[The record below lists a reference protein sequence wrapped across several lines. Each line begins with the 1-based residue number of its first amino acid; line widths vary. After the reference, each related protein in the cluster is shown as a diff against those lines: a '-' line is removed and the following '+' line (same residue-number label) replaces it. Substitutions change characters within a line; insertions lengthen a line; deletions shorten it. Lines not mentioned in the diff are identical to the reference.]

1 MKSFT
6 SFETI
11 YAEHERIEDILE
23 NYMDYYAHTHTKKPF
38 EKLHAH
44 VHLVMEYAL
53 KLAGV
58 HELDNVVDSLI
69 LEILEVNPGV
79 QQTEKVGNFI
89 KRLFL
94 NALVFHDYGKVNEN
108 FQIEKMKNTRLFKP
122 NTENGISSQHSV
134 LSAFIFLNVHLNE
147 IAQIKGLNNFES
159 NLLAISTLL
168 FASPILKHHASFLQ
182 YQVDFEQGRIDALS
196 PYLELYKKSF
206 NNRLRG
212 ILSNAEVFLQ
222 KLKNDLNDASY
233 FSFFTLLKLNFSL
246 LTASDYYA
254 TNDFMQGM
262 PVNDFGW
269 IDSDFKNRL
278 VYNFAN
284 NDKTPYNAELLR
296 RLDYFYNL
304 AFTDLQDRSNK
315 NLNLLRQK
323 MAAEAIM
330 TLRQNTDKKLFYL
343 EAPTGGG
350 KTNMSFACAL
360 ELLQA
365 DEKLNN
371 VYYVFPFTT
380 LITQTFASI
389 KQTLKLK
396 DEEVIQLHS
405 KAGFHSPESQE
416 GKDGVYGGQRLNY
429 INNLFINYPF
439 TLLSHIKF
447 FDILKGN
454 GKDVNY
460 ILHRMSNSIV
470 IIDELQT
477 YAPKHWDKII
487 FYMHHY
493 AKHFNIR
500 FIVMSATL
508 PKIDNL
514 SPEANGKI
522 TPLLPNKHLYF
533 NNPNFR
539 GRVTF
544 DFSLLGKSGREM
556 IELNDLADFVNKE
569 LERYAGKNA
578 NSVNGLVEFIIKKS
592 ASAFH
597 RIIEEDNR
605 FKEYEVLL
613 ISGTILEP
621 RRQEIIKTIQEKT
634 HSKTLVITTQVVEA
648 GVDIDM
654 DIGFKDKSLID
665 SDEQLAGRV
674 NRNASK
680 DGCRVFIFNYDR
692 EVKIYGKD
700 KRYEITRDQISKQEY
715 EEILNNKDFDRLY
728 DKVHVEIDKLNKD
741 EYFVNLSS
749 YKGYFK
755 AFDFRKIHEEFR
767 LIENNTTSVFVPLEI
782 DRNYFSENELKF
794 LDPYGIAKP
803 EEVCGANVFDIYRRI
818 VLGEGDFIQKMI
830 DKKQIA
836 GILSKFMFSI
846 YSNSKL
852 EQELKCYCDAEI
864 LDQFGII
871 YLSHHNEVYSYEGGI
886 DDSKFTQSIFI

>member
-1 MKSFT
+1 MKSFK

-23 NYMDYYAHTHTKKPF
+23 NYMHYYAHTHTQKPF
-38 EKLHAH
+38 EKLHEH

-58 HELDNVVDSLI
+58 HELDNVVNSSI

-79 QQTEKVGNFI
+79 QQTDKVGNFI

-108 FQIEKMKNTRLFKP
+108 FQIEKMKNTQLFKP

-147 IAQIKGLNNFES
+147 IAQIKGLNSFEG
-159 NLLAISTLL
+159 NLLAASTLL

-182 YQVDFEQGRIDALS
+182 YQVDFEQGRVDALS

-206 NNRLRG
+206 NNSLRA
-212 ILSNAEVFLQ
+212 ILSNAEKFLQ
-222 KLKNDLNDASY
+222 QVKNELNDGSY

-254 TNDFMQGM
+254 TNDFMQDM

-269 IDSDFKNRL
+269 IDSDFKAQL
-278 VYNFAN
+278 VHSFAN
-284 NDKTPYNAELLR
+284 NDKTPYNGELLR
-296 RLDYFYNL
+296 QLDYFYNL
-304 AFTDLQDRSNK
+304 SFTDLQERSNK

-323 MAAEAIM
+323 MAAEAIT

-365 DEKLNN
+365 DEKLNK

-389 KQTLKLK
+389 KKTLKLK

-405 KAGFHSPESQE
+405 KAGFHSPEKE
-416 GKDGVYGGQRLNY
+416 ENKDGLYGDNRLNF

-454 GKDVNY
+454 LKDVNY

-487 FYMHHY
+487 FYLHHY

-508 PKIDNL
+508 PKIDTL
-514 SPEANGKI
+514 SHEAKGKI
-522 TPLLPNKHLYF
+522 TPLIPNKHLYF

-544 DFSLLGKSGREM
+544 DFSLLGKSGREL
-556 IELNDLADFVNKE
+556 IELNDLADFVYKE
-569 LERYAGKNA
+569 LEKYADKNGS
-578 NSVNGLVEFIIKKS
+578 SVNGLVEFIIKKS

-597 RIIEEDNR
+597 RIIEEDDR
-605 FKEYEVLL
+605 FKEYKVFL

-621 RRQEIIKTIQEKT
+621 RRQEIIKVIQEKT
-634 HSKTLVITTQVVEA
+634 YSKTLVITTQVVEA

-680 DGCRVFIFNYDR
+680 DDCKVFIFNYDR

-700 KRYEITRDQISKQEY
+700 KRYQITREQISKQEY
-715 EEILNNKDFDRLY
+715 EEILNNKDFDKLY
-728 DKVHVEIDKLNKD
+728 DKVHAEINKLNED

-749 YKGYFK
+749 YKAYFK
-755 AFDFRKIHEEFR
+755 SFDFRKIHEEFR

-782 DRNYFSENELKF
+782 DRHYFSENELKF
-794 LDPYGIAKP
+794 LEPYGVAKSK
-803 EEVCGANVFDIYRRI
+803 EVCGADVFNIYRNI
-818 VLGEGDFIQKMI
+818 VLGEGDFVQKMI

-852 EQELKCYCDAEI
+852 EEELRCYADEEI
-864 LDQFGII
+864 LEQFGIL
-871 YLSHHNEVYSYEGGI
+871 YMSHYQEVYSYEGGI
-886 DDSKFTQSIFI
+886 NDSKFTQSIFI